1 LNATEVRADCA
12 RENFD
17 EERFGSARNAFDQS
31 VPFDEQGY
39 EHLLYHGILAHDDFL
54 QLALEMFNDC
64 ANGIRQSDWPP
75 ADKKLAARCFYYGNS
90 QTA

>member
-1 LNATEVRADCA
+1 
-12 RENFD
+12 
-17 EERFGSARNAFDQS
+17 
-31 VPFDEQGY
+31 
-39 EHLLYHGILAHDDFL
+39 LLYHGILAHDDFL